1 MGARPRKHDGGTLSL
16 SQACYHAVYAYP
28 GKVAAVAYALGMN
41 AGTLA
46 NKLNGNVESHKL
58 NADEAVAIGC
68 VTRDERILNAMC
80 IEMDAVWHWLDEV
93 KELPGDLDVLSQG
106 ACVLDASNQSIQE
119 LITALQDGRVD
130 RQEARRINAAVLEA
144 QRQLTVLRRL
154 SECFIDQ

>member
-68 VTRDERILNAMC
+68 VTRDERILNAVC
-80 IEMDAVWHWLDEV
+80 IEMDAVWHWLDERENRTP
-93 KELPGDLDVLSQG
+93 KFLP
-106 ACVLDASNQSIQE
+106 
-119 LITALQDGRVD
+119 
-130 RQEARRINAAVLEA
+130 
-144 QRQLTVLRRL
+144 
-154 SECFIDQ
+154 FIHK

>member
-16 SQACYHAVYAYP
+16 SQACYHAVYGYP
-28 GKVAAVAYALGMN
+28 GKVAAVAYTLGMN

-46 NKLNGNVESHKL
+46 NKLNANVESHKL

-68 VTRDERILNAMC
+68 VTRDERILNAVC
-80 IEMDAVWHWLDEV
+80 FEMDAVWHWLDEV
-93 KELPGDLDVLSQG
+93 KEVPGDLDVLNQG

-119 LITALQDGRVD
+119 LISALQDGRVD
-130 RQEARRINAAVLEA
+130 QQEARRVNAAVLEA

-154 SECFIDQ
+154 SERFMD